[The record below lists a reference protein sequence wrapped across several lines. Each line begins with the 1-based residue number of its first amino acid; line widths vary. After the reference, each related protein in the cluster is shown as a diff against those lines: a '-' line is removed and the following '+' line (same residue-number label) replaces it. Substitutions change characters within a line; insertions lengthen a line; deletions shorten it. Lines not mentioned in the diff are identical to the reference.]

1 MLQKKLMTILR
12 TVLLFF
18 FLIILQP
25 IASAVE
31 DELILANIPEEVREK
46 ALEDLNA
53 DASDLNQAIADGAA
67 PKTPKQIRLQKQI
80 EEDNVECEIVKCIFG
95 YKLFREYPTA
105 FVALDE
111 TPITSS
117 YILGPRDELIVN
129 YYGTTNRERK
139 LEIGNDGKLNL
150 PLLGPVF
157 LSGLNIKDAFDLI
170 SNKVST
176 ELIGTKVSVSIN
188 KTKSIQVYLLGE
200 AHLPGTYT
208 VNSFSSV
215 TNLLFQAGGVSKQGS
230 LRNIQIKRAGKTI
243 ETYDFYNFLL
253 RGDTSGDVN
262 LRDGDVVFIP
272 FIENKIHLE
281 GPFKRPDTYEF
292 MENETVKDAIA
303 FSGGF
308 QSPLSGTERL
318 GLSFIS
324 EGKERK
330 DDFFTSMNIPY
341 GRKLNNG
348 DLLTISNL
356 GGQER
361 NSIKLRGE
369 FVYPG
374 VYSFSKGE
382 NILKVISRAGG
393 YTEYA
398 YSEGAVFTRIE
409 VSKKQ
414 KEGFERMAKSLEDTL
429 LNMVTTGSGIDAA
442 SIEPLNNLI
451 KKLRDQ
457 KPIGR
462 QVIDANILKM
472 KQDPY
477 KNFSIRDGD
486 VFFLPQRPDFINVVG
501 EILNP
506 NTLRFDPSMGV
517 QDYLTNSGGLTSTAD
532 KDQIFIINPNGTSY
546 LYKASLFGRNQNL
559 LPGSTIVVA
568 RDSRPFDAI
577 KITQIVTPILADLAT
592 SAAAIAAISDN

>member
-1 MLQKKLMTILR
+1 MLNKTIMTYLR
-12 TVLLFF
+12 AIF
-18 FLIILQP
+18 FLAFLFILTP
-25 IASAVE
+25 IFAAIE

-53 DASDLNQAIADGAA
+53 DASDLNQAIADGGA
-67 PKTPKQIRLQKQI
+67 PPTPKQIKLKKQL
-80 EEDNVECEIVKCIFG
+80 EEDDIECEEVKCIFG

-105 FVALDE
+105 FVALEE
-111 TPITSS
+111 TPVTSS
-117 YILGPRDELIVN
+117 YILGPGDELIVN
-129 YYGTTNRERK
+129 YYGATSRERTIK
-139 LEIGNDGKLNL
+139 IGGDGILNL
-150 PLLGPVF
+150 PLLGPVN
-157 LSGLNIKDAFDLI
+157 LSGLTMDDAFDLI
-170 SNKVST
+170 SNKVAA
-176 ELIGTKVSVSIN
+176 ELIGTKASISID
-188 KTKSIQVYLLGE
+188 KSKSIQVYLLGE

-215 TNLLFQAGGVSKQGS
+215 TNLLFLAGGVSKQGS
-230 LRNIQIKRAGKTI
+230 LRNIQINRSGKTI
-243 ETYDFYNFLL
+243 KTYDFYEFLL
-253 RGDTSGDVN
+253 KGDTSGDVN

-272 FIENKIHLE
+272 FVDNKIHLE
-281 GPFKRPDTYEF
+281 GPFKRPATYEF
-292 MENETVKDAIA
+292 LENETVKDAIA
-303 FSGGF
+303 LSGGF
-308 QSPLSGTERL
+308 KSPLSGTERL
-318 GLSFIS
+318 GLSFIA

-330 DDFFTSMNIPY
+330 NDFFSSANIPY
-341 GRKLNNG
+341 GRLLKNG
-348 DLLTISNL
+348 DLITISNL
-356 GGQER
+356 GGQEQ
-361 NSIKLRGE
+361 NSIELRGE
-369 FVYPG
+369 FLYPG

-382 NILKVISRAGG
+382 KILQVINRAGG
-393 YTEYA
+393 YSQFA
-398 YSEGAVFTRIE
+398 YSEGAVYTRKE

-429 LNMVTTGSGIDAA
+429 LNMVTTGSGIDGA
-442 SIEPLNNLI
+442 SIEPLNQLI

-462 QVIDANILKM
+462 QVIDANVLRM

-477 KNFSIRDGD
+477 KNFSMRDGD
-486 VFFLPQRPDFINVVG
+486 IFFLPQRPDFINVVG

-506 NTLRFDPSMGV
+506 NTLRFDPSMAVG
-517 QDYLTNSGGLTSTAD
+517 DYLTNSGGLTSSAD

-546 LYKASLFGRNQNL
+546 LYKAALFGRNQNL